1 MGVKVNQRAV
11 VYRREDGRWVRG
23 EASELFS
30 HLIDA
35 EVLAVMRS
43 PADERDFLRI
53 AGLSRDDANSVYTWV
68 KQEVTQGR
76 AVWCVNALQRGERT
90 KTLCGDETAR
100 EALRRVQQS
109 VASGKTSAKTFMYWL
124 MSPMG
129 YVTVFVLML
138 LGLAVGSIIR

>member
-1 MGVKVNQRAV
+1 MGAKVDKRAV

-53 AGLSRDDANSVYTWV
+53 AGLSRDDANPVYTWV

-76 AVWCVNALQRGERT
+76 AVWCMNALQRGDRT

-100 EALRRVQQS
+100 EALRRVQKS
-109 VASGKTSAKTFMYWL
+109 VASGKTSSKTFMYWL
-124 MSPMG
+124 LSPAG

-138 LGLAVGSIIR
+138 LGLAVGSIIC

>member
-1 MGVKVNQRAV
+1 MGVKVDKRAA
-11 VYRREDGRWVRG
+11 VYRQEDGRWGRG

-43 PADERDFLRI
+43 LSDEREFLRI
-53 AGLSRDDANSVYTWV
+53 VGLSRDDANPAYAWV

-100 EALRRVQQS
+100 EALRRVQKS

>member
-1 MGVKVNQRAV
+1 MGAKVDQRAV
-11 VYRREDGRWVRG
+11 VYRREDGRWVRC

-43 PADERDFLRI
+43 AADERDFLRI
-53 AGLSRDDANSVYTWV
+53 AGLRNDEADPAHAWV
-68 KQEVTQGR
+68 KREVTEGR
-76 AVWCVNALQRGERT
+76 VVWCVNALQRGERT

-100 EALRRVQQS
+100 EALRRVQKS
-109 VASGKTSAKTFMYWL
+109 VASGKTSSKTFMYWL

-138 LGLAVGSIIR
+138 LGLAVGSIFR

>member
-1 MGVKVNQRAV
+1 
-11 VYRREDGRWVRG
+11 
-23 EASELFS
+23 
-30 HLIDA
+30 
-35 EVLAVMRS
+35 MRS

-53 AGLSRDDANSVYTWV
+53 AGLSRDDANPVYTWV

-100 EALRRVQQS
+100 EALRRVQKS
-109 VASGKTSAKTFMYWL
+109 VASGKTPAKTFMYWL

-138 LGLAVGSIIR
+138 LGLAVGSIFR

>member
-23 EASELFS
+23 EASEFFS

-53 AGLSRDDANSVYTWV
+53 AGLSRDDANPVYTWV

-100 EALRRVQQS
+100 EALRRVQKS
-109 VASGKTSAKTFMYWL
+109 VASGKTPAKTFMYWL

>member
-1 MGVKVNQRAV
+1 MGAKVNQRAV
-11 VYRREDGRWVRG
+11 VYRREDGRWERG
-23 EASELFS
+23 EASEIFS

-43 PADERDFLRI
+43 LSDDRDFLRI
-53 AGLSRDDANSVYTWV
+53 AGLSRDDANPAYAWV

-100 EALRRVQQS
+100 EVLRRVQKS

-138 LGLAVGSIIR
+138 LGLAVGSIFR